1 MPLSH
6 IVALGFLPHRDEW
19 GRMNVVFCFFDTHYC
34 VSIGRCAGDMYRLAV
49 KWTEFAP
56 RVVQVYPELFAE
68 MYALIL
74 AAVDLQM
81 PFTLIQSL
89 VVSTTTSTY
98 VSTPT
103 RSFVSFVTP
112 ALAAGRSTRWSSACS
127 MLPTGLLFFFFF
139 FCSIGVA
146 KVGNLSM
153 TYPTK
158 RPATTCRR
166 RQPVVIHRSNCQW
179 RFIIAN
185 DIFTD
190 PCSFPN
196 TVSKRTL

>member
-1 MPLSH
+1 
-6 IVALGFLPHRDEW
+6 
-19 GRMNVVFCFFDTHYC
+19 
-34 VSIGRCAGDMYRLAV
+34 MYRLAV

-103 RSFVSFVTP
+103 RWFLAFVPP
-112 ALAAGRSTRWSSACS
+112 ARAAGRSTRWSLC
-127 MLPTGLLFFFFF
+127 L
-139 FCSIGVA
+139 
-146 KVGNLSM
+146 
-153 TYPTK
+153 
-158 RPATTCRR
+158 
-166 RQPVVIHRSNCQW
+166 Q
-179 RFIIAN
+179 
-185 DIFTD
+185 
-190 PCSFPN
+190 
-196 TVSKRTL
+196 